1 MTECVIEDQAGLL
14 AWAAERIGLPCFKD
28 DAKAIGV
35 KRRGELVAV
44 VVYDGFAP
52 CDVNMHVASD
62 GSRYWLTRSVL
73 KTVFHYPFV
82 QLGLRRV
89 TGLIPTKKTDA
100 IRFNEHLG
108 FRLEGLCP
116 EAMPDD
122 DLQIRG
128 LLRRECRFIPQEY
141 RQ

>member
-1 MTECVIEDQAGLL
+1 MTQFVTEDRPALL
-14 AWAAERIGLPCFKD
+14 AWAAARIGLECFKP
-28 DAKAIGV
+28 DARAIGI

-44 VVYDGFAP
+44 VVYDCFSP
-52 CDVNMHVASD
+52 CDCNMHVASD
-62 GSRYWLTRSVL
+62 GGGHWLSRQVL
-73 KTVFHYPFV
+73 VEVFHYPFV
-82 QLGLRRV
+82 QLKLRRV
-89 TGLIPTKKTDA
+89 TALIPAKKTQA

-108 FRLEGLCP
+108 FKLEGFCP

-128 LLRRECRFIPQEY
+128 MLRRECRFIPQEY